1 MSEKGKPREPD
12 EQAPNSLKEHLKQCN
27 TVDCYYPELYLS
39 LVESEL
45 SDTQFKRRIK
55 ELYTLVVVSNTY

>member
-1 MSEKGKPREPD
+1 MSERGKSREPD
-12 EQAPNSLKEHLKQCN
+12 DRVTGLLKEHLKQCN
-27 TVDCYYPELYLS
+27 TVNCYYPEQYAS

-55 ELYTLVVVSNTY
+55 ELYTLAVESNKQ